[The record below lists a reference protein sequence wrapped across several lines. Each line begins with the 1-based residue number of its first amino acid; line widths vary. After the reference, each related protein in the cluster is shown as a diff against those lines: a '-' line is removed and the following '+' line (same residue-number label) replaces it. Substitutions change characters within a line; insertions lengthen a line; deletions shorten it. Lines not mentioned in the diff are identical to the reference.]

1 MKHRRGLLLLLLT
14 ATVLAGCGGAHDT
27 STLIGA
33 AREGDLAAM
42 NKQLDQGAGVNQ
54 SAGVNNWTVLQHAI
68 HKNQPQAVDLLL
80 AKGAD
85 PNLAHGKMTPLMMA
99 AGYGYDGIVRSLLKY
114 GADPKV
120 RNSDGKTA
128 RDYAKSGVSDID
140 RFTYGREQSA
150 AVAALDAKPAA
161 H

>member
-1 MKHRRGLLLLLLT
+1 MTHRRSILLLWT

-42 NKQLDQGAGVNQ
+42 NRQLDQGADVNQ
-54 SAGVNNWTVLQHAI
+54 AAGVNNWTVLQHAI
-68 HKNQPQAVDLLL
+68 HKNQPHAVDLLL

-99 AGYGYDGIVRSLLKY
+99 AGYGYDGIVRSLLKH

-128 RDYAKSGVSDID
+128 RDYARSGVSDID
-140 RFTYGREQSA
+140 RFTYGHEQSA
-150 AVAALDAKPAA
+150 ALSVLDAKTPA